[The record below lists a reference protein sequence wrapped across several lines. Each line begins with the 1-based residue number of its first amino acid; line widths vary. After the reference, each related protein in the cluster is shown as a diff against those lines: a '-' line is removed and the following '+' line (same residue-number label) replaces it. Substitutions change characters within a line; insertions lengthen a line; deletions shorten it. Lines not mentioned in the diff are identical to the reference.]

1 MERPSS
7 SSSSRQE
14 ASLTR
19 SALWIAAAKMLAFAF
34 GVLLPV
40 LLVRQLSVGEFGHYR
55 QVFLV
60 VNTAV
65 AIMPLGFAM
74 NAYYFF
80 PRRPEEREKVV
91 LNILLFY
98 ALVSA
103 AAALAIAL
111 RPGMLAGLFNTTDM
125 LRYEPLVALAIFVL
139 VSSSF
144 FETVA
149 IANGE
154 IRLAGTFIVVATF
167 TRVGLMLGAALVF
180 GSVRA
185 LLCAAIIQ
193 GFIQAA
199 MLAAYLASRFPGC
212 WGWPDW
218 RLLRAQLAYILPL
231 GFSAGVLWWSQMDL
245 HNYFVSNRLGPEVF
259 AVYSVGCLQLPLW
272 GVLLESV
279 GSVMIPAVSSLQSRN
294 DRRQIVVL
302 TAAMMRK
309 LALVCFPVLFFLLV
323 SGRDFIVILFT
334 ERYLDAWPVFAIA
347 LALLPLS
354 LISTAYDPVFRAYP
368 EHLAFLM
375 KTRLALLAPFLAGLW
390 LATGRFGGVGAISA
404 VVVVNLLERAIV
416 AGKVAR
422 ILEMSRRDLPLFRD
436 LGRVALAAAIAAVLA
451 AGVHGVTGPTHAF
464 VSIAACGT
472 VFAAIY
478 ALGLHVLGALTQ
490 EERLAIRSRLS
501 RLPGI
506 SPRPLP

>member
-14 ASLTR
+14 ALLTR

-103 AAALAIAL
+103 AAALVIAL

-185 LLCAAIIQ
+185 LLWAAIIQ

-199 MLAAYLASRFPGC
+199 MLAAYLATRFPGC

-218 RLLRAQLAYILPL
+218 RLLRAQLGYVLPL
-231 GFSAGVLWWSQMDL
+231 GFSAVLWWSQMDL

-259 AVYSVGCLQLPLW
+259 AIYSVGCLQLPLW

-309 LALVCFPVLFFLLV
+309 LALVGFPALFFLLV

-404 VVVVNLLERAIV
+404 VVAVNLLERAIV
-416 AGKVAR
+416 AAKVAR

-478 ALGLHVLGALTQ
+478 ALALHVLGVLTP
-490 EERLAIRSRLS
+490 EERLAIRGQLLRWT
-501 RLPGI
+501 RA
-506 SPRPLP
+506 